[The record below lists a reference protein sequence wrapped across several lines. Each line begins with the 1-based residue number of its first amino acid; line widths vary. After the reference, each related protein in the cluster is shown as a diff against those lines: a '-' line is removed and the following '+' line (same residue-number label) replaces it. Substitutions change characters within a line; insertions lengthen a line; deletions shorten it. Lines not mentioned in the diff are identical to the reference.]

1 MLRFIVLFV
10 CVFLGNSLEAQTTL
24 TPKEIIQKAEAKTKG
39 VTSAQSIMKIST
51 VRPKWTREMTLKSW
65 SKGDDFSL
73 MLIQTPRKDKGIT
86 FLKRQKEVWNWVPSI
101 ERVVKLP
108 PSMMSQSWM
117 GTDLTNDD
125 LVKESSTVTDYNH
138 KLLEDKMID
147 GHLCYQIE
155 LIPKE
160 DAAVIWDKIIAY
172 VDKKNF
178 VQRRGEMY
186 DEDGELVNVMR
197 NYNVQTVDGREL
209 ATTMEFIPMDKEGH
223 KTIIEIMS
231 IEFDKPISNGFFT
244 IQNMKKA
251 K

>member
-1 MLRFIVLFV
+1 MQRIFIFFM
-10 CVFLGNSLEAQTTL
+10 CVVFSNTLQSQTNL
-24 TPKEIIQKAEAKTKG
+24 TPKEIIQKAEAKSKG

-51 VRPKWTREMTLKSW
+51 IRPKWTREMTLKSW

-73 MLIQTPRKDKGIT
+73 MLIQTPQKDKGIT

-125 LVKESSTVTDYNH
+125 LVKESSTVKDYNH

-155 LIPKE
+155 LTPKE
-160 DAAVIWDKIIAY
+160 DAAVIWDKIIAF

-178 VQRRGEMY
+178 VQRRAEMY

-223 KTIIEIMS
+223 KTVIEILS
-231 IEFDKPISNGFFT
+231 IEFDKPISDGIFT